1 MGLMGTLDTM
11 SLGDLLQWISTARKS
26 GVVTVAQG
34 KSRLQLAVA
43 GSRILGAY
51 SNEPPMLLG
60 QFLLSRGKIDEIT
73 LHDALARQDSTREHL
88 GKVLTEMGAITIEE
102 LDRYVVL
109 KAEEMIFGML
119 DWSEAMFEFDINAN
133 IDPRMVQMDHGIDD
147 LIMRGAQRR
156 DEMMQMRTVLGDP
169 GVVLCR
175 TETELPAEARN
186 SPMAA
191 RIYDAIDGRR
201 TLTDILLHSRA
212 SEYFATKFLYELHRA
227 GVVRIKDI
235 QETQPEPGSPRAIQA
250 AVNELLDDGQF
261 DGAVS
266 LLTASLQVFPEN
278 ADLQQMLA
286 KAEAGFLE
294 HAYKNRLSPHR
305 VPRLIVPKD
314 LARAREDLGPNERFI
329 LDLATEGTWSVKAMT
344 RIAPLHEVDVVRATL
359 NLLDKQIIEMT
370 GSDEPKNAPKIDVMG
385 DELRRLAGDIDAASV
400 EDKIDDV
407 FTGARSPGEN
417 DDDTP
422 DVLMAGVEVQDPASA
437 DDGRTDG
444 KSS

>member
-1 MGLMGTLDTM
+1 MGLTGTLDTM

-34 KSRLQLAVA
+34 KSRLQLAVG

-147 LIMRGAQRR
+147 LIMRGAQRG
-156 DEMMQMRTVLGDP
+156 DEMAQMRTVLGDP
-169 GVVLCR
+169 GVVLCC
-175 TETELPAEARN
+175 TDIELPATARN

-191 RIYDAIDGRR
+191 RIYEAINGKR
-201 TLTDILLHSRA
+201 TLADILLSSRA

-235 QETQPEPGSPRAIQA
+235 QETQPEPGSPRAIQG
-250 AVNELLDDGQF
+250 AVNELLDADQF
-261 DGAVS
+261 EGAVS

-278 ADLQQMLA
+278 NDLQQMLA

-294 HAYKNRLSPHR
+294 HTYQKRLSPNR
-305 VPRLIVPKD
+305 VPRLIIPTDVA
-314 LARAREDLGPNERFI
+314 LAREDIGPNERFI
-329 LDLATEGTWSVKAMT
+329 LDLANQGTWSVKAMT

-370 GSDEPKNAPKIDVMG
+370 GSDEQPSAPMIDVMG
-385 DELRRLAGDIDAASV
+385 DELRRLAGEVHAVSV
-400 EDKIDDV
+400 EDEIEDRLAGSKN
-407 FTGARSPGEN
+407 GGEN
-417 DDDTP
+417 DAPSDLL
-422 DVLMAGVEVQDPASA
+422 VGVEVQDPAGVA
-437 DDGRTDG
+437 DTPTGG
-444 KSS
+444 KAD

>member
-11 SLGDLLQWISTARKS
+11 SLGDLLQWMSTARKS

-34 KSRLQLAVA
+34 KNRLQLAVG

-60 QFLLSRGKIDEIT
+60 QFLLSRGKINEVT

-88 GKVLTEMGAITIEE
+88 GKVLTSMGAITTEE

-109 KAEEMIFGML
+109 KAEETIFGML
-119 DWSEAMFEFDINAN
+119 DWSEAMFEFDANAEA
-133 IDPRMVQMDHGIDD
+133 DPRMVQMEHGIDD
-147 LIMRGAQRR
+147 LIMRGAQRG
-156 DEMMQMRTVLGDP
+156 DEMAQMRTVLGDP

-175 TETELPAEARN
+175 TEIELPNSAAN

-191 RIYDAIDGRR
+191 RIYEAIDGKR
-201 TLTDILLHSRA
+201 TLADILLNSRA

-235 QETQPEPGSPRAIQA
+235 LETQPEPGSPRAIQS
-250 AVNELLDDGQF
+250 AVNELLDANQF
-261 DGAVS
+261 EGAVS

-278 ADLQQMLA
+278 NELQQMLG

-294 HAYKNRLSPHR
+294 HTYQNRLSPAR
-305 VPRLIVPKD
+305 VPRLIVPAD
-314 LARAREDLGPNERFI
+314 AALAREDIGPNERFI
-329 LDLATEGTWSVKAMT
+329 VDLATQGTWSVKAMT

-359 NLLDKQIIEMT
+359 NLLDKKIIEMT
-370 GSDEPKNAPKIDVMG
+370 GSAEQLEAPAVDVMG
-385 DELRRLAGDIDAASV
+385 AELRRLAGEIDGVSVADEV
-400 EDKIDDV
+400 EDRLSGSDV
-407 FTGARSPGEN
+407 PAGNDTGELVVTGI
-417 DDDTP
+417 
-422 DVLMAGVEVQDPASA
+422 QDPVGGNDAST
-437 DDGRTDG
+437 GG
-444 KSS
+444 KTS